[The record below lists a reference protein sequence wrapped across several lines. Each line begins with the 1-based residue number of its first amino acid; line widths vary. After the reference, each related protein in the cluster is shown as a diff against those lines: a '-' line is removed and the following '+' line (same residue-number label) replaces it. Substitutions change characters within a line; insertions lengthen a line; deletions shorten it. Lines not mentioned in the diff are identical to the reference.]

1 MNGPLCCAGILA
13 VLLFIPW
20 SLCES
25 TAETANN
32 LVASTT
38 ANGISENETISES
51 TNSMTSAEATT
62 TIISTT
68 TLSTPTTTTPTT
80 TTTTTTTTAKT
91 WTFFDL
97 IEKKHAKKIT
107 IICAVLVL
115 VCAILLFSTLAL
127 ACKVCQLRRRLKT
140 TGGNSE
146 YRMGTD
152 KAESQPEAKE
162 NCFLL
167 TENGQTTQ
175 ESENGATKEDG
186 GKVDEV
192 KQQGDEKEVGETQ
205 KSEEAATAAAAEE
218 SSPPSKPAEET
229 ASSEPTKDPPPP
241 SSSSSDNTEEP
252 KKDP

>member
-1 MNGPLCCAGILA
+1 MNGLLCCAEILTM
-13 VLLFIPW
+13 LLCIPW

-25 TAETANN
+25 SAQTSNN
-32 LVASTT
+32 TT
-38 ANGISENETISES
+38 AMTTSNGISENGSVTEFP
-51 TNSMTSAEATT
+51 NSMTSAETTT
-62 TIISTT
+62 TITTITSTT
-68 TLSTPTTTTPTT
+68 ALSTPTTTTPTT
-80 TTTTTTTTAKT
+80 TTTTTMS
-91 WTFFDL
+91 WTFFDQ
-97 IEKKHAKKIT
+97 IEKKYAKKIML
-107 IICAVLVL
+107 ICAVLVL
-115 VCAILLFSTLAL
+115 ACGVLLFSTLAL

-146 YRMGTD
+146 YWMGMD

-218 SSPPSKPAEET
+218 SSPPSEPAEET

-241 SSSSSDNTEEP
+241 SSSSTENTEEP